1 MASISIKNIS
11 LSALRLALLPAALLL
26 SSTVMAQEPDTALI
40 SSAMKQYAQENAVI
54 TNYTQ
59 RLEIKYEDG
68 ELHAHTTIKKDRLLI
83 GSLSPVMDHY
93 DGVLDAYFDQITH
106 LDAVAY
112 IPKKTGGYRQE
123 HKHSV
128 FQSGAS
134 DGISEA
140 RVLVTSFTGLT
151 KGSFIRLTA
160 AQDHPD
166 LTAIPLYIP
175 VESYPIM
182 NAVYEV
188 VVPKYV
194 DIKFVMK
201 GENTSIFKQTR
212 DEKNGN
218 YIYRF
223 TAENIPAY
231 KSFEHVPSE
240 LYTQPHVLSYISS
253 YRLPGLAKDSVL
265 LSDPAHLYKSQYKFI
280 NNLNVKQDTSLQ
292 KIVAEV
298 TKGDVTQRQKA
309 EHIYQW
315 VQKNVHYVA
324 FEIGLGGW
332 IPREADTVCKK
343 MYGDCKD
350 MSSILMTMCHMAGID
365 AHFTWIGTTLKPYT
379 FEETPVPMVS
389 NHMICALHLDNEWV
403 FIDGTHFNLPFA
415 TNRDDIQ
422 GKEAMIAIDRDHY
435 KIVTIPVVP
444 AEKNVTV
451 DSSFIRMSDK
461 NSSTL
466 EGEFKAK
473 YVGYPAWNLGFVLG
487 YETKDKEETEKLVE
501 KLTTR
506 GSDKYDLGKYKL
518 TTSEKGNRDVSINGN
533 FDVEGYVHN
542 IGKDYI
548 VNMNLTR
555 FMEDEHIDTT
565 DRKAAWYFKYKNIV
579 KEVVVLD
586 VPAGYKVTYLPKNA
600 QGKLDDMWSYKITYK
615 SDGKKI
621 TQTREY
627 TINTMSISPRYFNE
641 HNKVVDELEKQ
652 YKESVV
658 LTAK

>member
-1 MASISIKNIS
+1 MAPISIKNIS

-26 SSTVMAQEPDTALI
+26 SSSVIAQEPDTALI
-40 SSAMKQYAQENAVI
+40 SSAMKQYAHENAVI

-68 ELHAHTTIKKDRLLI
+68 EIQAHTIIKKDRLLI
-83 GSLSPVMDHY
+83 GELSPSVSNY
-93 DGVLDAYFDQITH
+93 DIVQDYVFDQVTN

-112 IPKKTGGYRQE
+112 IPKKTGGFRQE

-128 FQSGAS
+128 YQSGAG
-134 DGISEA
+134 DGISDA
-140 RVLVTSFTGLT
+140 RLLITSFTGLT
-151 KGSFIRLTA
+151 KGSFIRLMAT
-160 AQDHPD
+160 QDHPE
-166 LTAIPLYIP
+166 LTAIPSFIP
-175 VESYPIM
+175 VENFPIM
-182 NAVYEV
+182 HAVYEV

-194 DIKFVMK
+194 DIRFVMK
-201 GENTSIFKQTR
+201 GENTSVFRQTKE
-212 DEKNGN
+212 EKNGN

-223 TAENIPAY
+223 TADNIPAY
-231 KSFEHVPSE
+231 KGFEHVPSI
-240 LYTQPHVLSYISS
+240 YYYQPHVVPLIAS
-253 YRLPGLAKDSVL
+253 YRLPGLTKDSVL
-265 LSDPAHLYKSQYKFI
+265 LSDPAHLFKSQYRFI
-280 NNLNVKQDTSLQ
+280 NNLNVKKDTA
-292 KIVAEV
+292 IERVVADI

-350 MSSILMTMCHMAGID
+350 MSSLLMTMCRTAGIE
-365 AHFTWIGTTLKPYT
+365 ACFTWIGTTHLPYT
-379 FEETPVPMVS
+379 FEETPMPAVS
-389 NHMICALHLDNEWV
+389 NHMICALHLDNDWI

-415 TNRDDIQ
+415 ANRDDIQ
-422 GKEAMIAIDRDHY
+422 GKEAMIAIDKDHY

-444 AEKNVTV
+444 ADKNVTI
-451 DSSFIRMSDK
+451 DSSFIRMSA
-461 NSSTL
+461 NNGTL
-466 EGEFKAK
+466 DGEFKDK
-473 YVGYPAWNLGFVLG
+473 YVGYPAWNLGYVLG

-501 KLTTR
+501 KLTAR

-518 TTSEKGNRDVSINGN
+518 TASEKGNRDVSISGN
-533 FDVEGYVHN
+533 FTVEGYVHN

-548 VNMNLTR
+548 INMNLTR

-586 VPAGYKVTYLPKNA
+586 IPAGYKVTYLPKNA
-600 QGKLDDMWSYKITYK
+600 QGKLDDMWSYKISYK